1 MARRILQSTVLGKEA
16 KMSIFSNVF
25 GGRSKFNDAQI
36 EAQAM
41 TAVSTDPMISDL
53 GSLQVTSKHGV
64 VTVSG
69 SVQKPQEKERI
80 EGVIRNALTTMS
92 VKHDRIVNELRVPAQ
107 ISPN

>member
-1 MARRILQSTVLGKEA
+1 MG
-16 KMSIFSNVF
+16 IFSRVF

-41 TAVSTDPMISDL
+41 TAVSTDPMISDH
-53 GSLQVTSKHGV
+53 GSLVVSSKHGV

-92 VKHDRIVNELRVPAQ
+92 VPHERIVNELRVPNEVSS
-107 ISPN
+107 I